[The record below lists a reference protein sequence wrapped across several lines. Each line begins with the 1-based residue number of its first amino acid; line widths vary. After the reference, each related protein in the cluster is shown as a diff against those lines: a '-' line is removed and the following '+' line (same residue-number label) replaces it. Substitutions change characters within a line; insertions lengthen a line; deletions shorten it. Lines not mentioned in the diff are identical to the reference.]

1 MEILLIL
8 LFALYGIFVA
18 TLIFGW
24 NKAVKNE
31 NGSFSTLQPPIS
43 VVVAVRNEERNIK
56 NLLACL
62 KKQEYPDFEIIVVN
76 DHSED
81 DTYQLVAAEAAKD
94 NRIKII
100 ELGLQSGKKA
110 ALTRAVAKASGEII
124 VTTDGDCTMGSNWL
138 EVIAKNFSADAQL
151 VFGLVRIS
159 SQETTFASLQ
169 STEFASVIGVGVATN
184 QFGLPTMCNGAN
196 LAFRKSVF
204 EEVSGYSGN
213 THVASGDD
221 VFLLRKISKA
231 YPEGIRFTPDKE
243 AIVDTTPLDTFRD
256 FTFQRIR
263 WAGKWKVKTS
273 LLTKCLAMFVFLINL
288 IAISFPFLI
297 VFRYIAVEVVI
308 SLIIM
313 RSTIDRIFLK
323 RMSSYMTIAW
333 KLPHIILLQLIY
345 PVYVVAIALAA
356 GSRPFI
362 WKGRKVYAGMMQ
374 NSQAN

>member
-8 LFALYGIFVA
+8 LFSLYGIFVI

-24 NKAVKNE
+24 NKAIKCE
-31 NGSFSTLQPPIS
+31 NKPTSDLQPFIS
-43 VVVAVRNEERNIK
+43 VVVPVRNEAHNIK
-56 NLLACL
+56 NLLNCL
-62 KKQEYPDFEIIVVN
+62 KNQSYPDFEIIVVN

-81 DTYQLVAAEAAKD
+81 TTRKVVVAEAD
-94 NRIKII
+94 NDKRIKII
-100 ELGLQSGKKA
+100 DLHFESGKKA
-110 ALTRAVAKASGEII
+110 ALTRAVAEAKGEII
-124 VTTDGDCTMGSNWL
+124 LTTDGDCTMGPNWL
-138 EVIAKNFSADAQL
+138 ESIARNFSDDAQL

-159 SQETTFASLQ
+159 SQGTTFSSMQA
-169 STEFASVIGVGVATN
+169 TEFASVIGVGVATN
-184 QFGLPTMCNGAN
+184 QFGMPTMCNGAN
-196 LAFRKSVF
+196 LAFRKSIF
-204 EEVSGYSGN
+204 QEVCGYAGN
-213 THVASGDD
+213 EHIPSGDD
-221 VFLLRKISKA
+221 VFLLKKISTA
-231 YPEGIRFTPDKE
+231 YPDGIRFTPDKE
-243 AIVDTTPLDTFRD
+243 AIVDTTPIDTFRD

-273 LLTKCLAMFVFLINL
+273 LLTKCLAVFVFTINM

-308 SLIIM
+308 MLILI

-323 RMSSYMTIAW
+323 RMSNYMTLAW

-345 PVYVVAIALAA
+345 PVYVVVIALAA

-362 WKGRKVYAGMMQ
+362 WKGRKVYTGMMQ

>member
-8 LFALYGIFVA
+8 LFALYGIFVII
-18 TLIFGW
+18 LIFGW
-24 NKAVKNE
+24 NKAVKHE
-31 NGSFSTLQPPIS
+31 NGPFSKLQPPIS
-43 VVVAVRNEERNIK
+43 VVVAVRNEEGNIK
-56 NLLACL
+56 NLLSCL
-62 KKQEYPDFEIIVVN
+62 RKQEYPDFEIIIVN

-81 DTYQLVAAEAAKD
+81 ATYQLVAAEIKKD
-94 NRIKII
+94 SRIKII
-100 ELGLQSGKKA
+100 DLDSESGKKA
-110 ALTRAVAKASGEII
+110 ALTRAVAEANGEII

-138 EVIAKNFSADAQL
+138 ETIARNFSDDAQL

-159 SQETTFASLQ
+159 SQDTTFASMQ
-169 STEFASVIGVGVATN
+169 ATEFASVIGVGVATN
-184 QFGLPTMCNGAN
+184 QFGVPTMCNGAN
-196 LAFRKSVF
+196 LAFRKSIF
-204 EEVSGYSGN
+204 EEVSGYAGN
-213 THVASGDD
+213 AHIPSGDD
-221 VFLLRKISKA
+221 VFLLKKISTA
-231 YPEGIRFTPDKE
+231 YPDGIRFTPDKE

-273 LLTKCLAMFVFLINL
+273 MLTKCMAVFVFLINL

-308 SLIIM
+308 TLIIF

-323 RMSSYMTIAW
+323 RMSTYMTLAW

-345 PVYVVAIALAA
+345 PVYVVVIALAA

-374 NSQAN
+374 NSQSN